1 MRISDW
7 SSDVCS
13 SDLIEKAR
21 VRFDHAAYWME
32 RLAGTAATIRDQRRR
47 LLWAA
52 GGGLLAGMLL
62 WSFLPGVLLRASPQ
76 SWHMP
81 ENMASNIIGEPSLW
95 EAGARLMQA
104 HDPDMRLEEHTSE
117 LQSLM
122 RYP

>member
-1 MRISDW
+1 
-7 SSDVCS
+7 
-13 SDLIEKAR
+13 
-21 VRFDHAAYWME
+21 ME

-81 ENMASNIIGEPSLW
+81 ENMARHIIGEPSLW

-104 HDPDMRLEEHTSE
+104 HEPDMWQAIGDADELRRATRPVIDKGKQKAGQKLRRTSWRGT
-117 LQSLM
+117 SV
-122 RYP
+122 